1 MSAPRAIFR
10 GGKWKGIRNIQNMF
24 IFGDSYS
31 SVNDDDSFMP
41 HPTREE
47 PLGTPFP
54 GDPWTERGPNWVGH
68 LVRVHQPQLKVY
80 DYAKGG
86 ATISG
91 LSTQIRKKFL
101 ARHATSVQWSA
112 SDSLFVLWIGINDL
126 AETSNPVQP
135 IQLLFQ
141 LMGEL
146 HNAGARNFLLLD
158 CPPIHRT
165 PNSGDPE
172 SGPNSDR
179 FEDWN
184 GLLFMQA
191 RFFVAR
197 HQDYT
202 SARDTPADTPEPISP
217 VTTPNGVGVGGDTS
231 VFVFSSWST
240 FMSILDYPEAYGF
253 DEDEVDEAQGPVWMD
268 DLHPTSKVH
277 GILAKHLN
285 KFLTDIP

>member
-1 MSAPRAIFR
+1 IFR

-41 HPTREE
+41 HPTREQ

-126 AETSNPVQP
+126 AETSNPVQS

-184 GLLFMQA
+184 GLF
-191 RFFVAR
+191 
-197 HQDYT
+197 
-202 SARDTPADTPEPISP
+202 P

-285 KFLTDIP
+285 KFLTDI